1 MTLNKLFLTQLEMK
15 QNKIL
20 NEDTH
25 EEINLEF
32 VKPNNEE
39 CGLCDI
45 EYTCQECERNQV
57 KEKYPTAI
65 YRGYGVWIKLKVKQ

>member
-25 EEINLEF
+25 EEIDLEF
-32 VKPNNEE
+32 VKPNNKE

-57 KEKYPTAI
+57 KEKHPTAI
-65 YRGYGVWIKLKVKQ
+65 YRGYGVWIKLKAKQ